1 MKNKKTLNCKD
12 VKFTHELSI
21 YNPDCLN
28 NIFEYFLRRA
38 STSKKFFDGL
48 DKQLPNQ
55 LLYNTEE
62 KEAYFLNSD
71 RELFKLKFE
80 PIIMKNK
87 NKNQTTEE
95 YLEEL
100 GKAYSKVEIQNLAVP
115 WNNFYRPSEWL
126 KYNRY
131 DLCVLTDVFISLL
144 DLVKK
149 KQIKVRCGIA
159 MMHLLTFSPVYYST
173 KFGEKLKIG
182 TCEID
187 LELDFNLAKYDVMYD
202 NILLVGES
210 IIEEEPKEVKIE
222 EETPKKKIL
231 GLF

>member
-12 VKFTHELSI
+12 VKFTKELSI
-21 YNPDCLN
+21 YKPDCLN
-28 NIFEYFLRRA
+28 NTFKYTLRRC
-38 STSKKFFDGL
+38 STSKKFFELL

-80 PIIMKNK
+80 PIDEKKKTDTLKEVEVRKLAIPWNKFHNK
-87 NKNQTTEE
+87 NYNS
-95 YLEEL
+95 YICSNFSLI
-100 GKAYSKVEIQNLAVP
+100 EITNL
-115 WNNFYRPSEWL
+115 
-126 KYNRY
+126 
-131 DLCVLTDVFISLL
+131 FISLL

-159 MMHLLTFSPVYYST
+159 MMHLLTFSPIYYST
-173 KFGEKLKIG
+173 KFGEKLKLG

-187 LELDFNLAKYDVMYD
+187 LELDFSLAKYDLMYD
-202 NILLVGES
+202 GILLVGES
-210 IIEEEPKEVKIE
+210 IVEEEQKEVKIE
-222 EETPKKKIL
+222 EELKPKKKLL